1 MLGAIIGD
9 IVGSRFEFNNIK
21 TKDFVLLDL
30 DDSFS
35 TDDSIMSLAVL
46 DMFINN
52 KLNSDEEVTKT
63 FRKWGRTYPHAGY
76 GCRFRDWLKEDIIRP
91 INSYGNGS
99 AMRVSAVAWYSNS
112 EEEVIENAKKV
123 TRVSHNHPEGIKG
136 AVVTAMC
143 IYYARIG
150 KSKEFIKDYV
160 SKYYDINFNYDDL
173 VKNYDFYETCQQ
185 SVPEAIY
192 CFLISTSFIDCI
204 RTTISIGGDCDTTA
218 AISGAIAEAFYKDEF
233 NDEEWY
239 SKIIPFLPES
249 KNGCRIEELLK
260 SFISHKKEILNKQ

>member
-21 TKDFVLLDL
+21 TKDFELLDI
-30 DDSFS
+30 DDSFA

-46 DMFINN
+46 DMFVNN

-63 FRKWGRTYPHAGY
+63 FRKWGRTYPYAGY
-76 GCRFRDWLKEDIIRP
+76 GSRFRGWLEEETIRP

-112 EEEVIENAKKV
+112 EEEVIENANKV

-160 SKYYDINFNYDDL
+160 SKYYDINFDYDDL
-173 VKNYDFYETCQQ
+173 VKNYDFYEICQK

-218 AISGAIAEAFYKDEF
+218 AISCAIAEAYYKDEF
-233 NDEEWY
+233 NDDEWLET
-239 SKIIPFLPES
+239 IMPFLPEN
-249 KNGCRIEELLK
+249 KNGLKIVDLLK
-260 SFISHKKEILNKQ
+260 KYIEKKKEVLNK